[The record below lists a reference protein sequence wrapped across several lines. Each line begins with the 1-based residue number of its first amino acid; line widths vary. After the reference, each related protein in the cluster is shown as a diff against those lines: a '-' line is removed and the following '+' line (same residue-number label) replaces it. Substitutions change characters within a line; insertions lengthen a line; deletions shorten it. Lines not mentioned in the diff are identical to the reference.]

1 MEDGATFSQFLGYT
15 AVFMCFIAILKSCEL
30 SEIDHQSF
38 LIMKEEHQNIA
49 SIPEKELDKHEAPLI
64 WDEYKYRHDL
74 IWRHMIR
81 TTLAVIGSITLPL
94 TVGSSGQ
101 PPDRSAVLILG
112 ILVALLLYLLLTFWI
127 ISAELR
133 LFNAIKTLYR
143 GHQQLKHELK
153 HKEASRFNT
162 FKTRVNLLLI
172 LLLLSAISNLMYWTI
187 ELCGK

>member
-1 MEDGATFSQFLGYT
+1 MKR
-15 AVFMCFIAILKSCEL
+15 FIQLLSKTQITSKERQAKDSAPPKILCK
-30 SEIDHQSF
+30 D
-38 LIMKEEHQNIA
+38 
-49 SIPEKELDKHEAPLI
+49 EANLI

-94 TVGSSGQ
+94 TVEPSGQ
-101 PPDRSAVLILG
+101 PPDRPAILILG

-133 LFNAIKTLYR
+133 LFGAIKTQYR
-143 GHQQLKHELK
+143 GHQKLKHELK
-153 HKEASRFNT
+153 HEEEESGFNT

-172 LLLLSAISNLMYWTI
+172 LLLASAISNLMYWTI
-187 ELCGK
+187 ELCDK

>member
-1 MEDGATFSQFLGYT
+1 MNNQ
-15 AVFMCFIAILKSCEL
+15 
-30 SEIDHQSF
+30 SEKKDVVPP
-38 LIMKEEHQNIA
+38 K
-49 SIPEKELDKHEAPLI
+49 KLDKHEAPLI

-94 TVGSSGQ
+94 TVGSSGD
-101 PPDRSAVLILG
+101 PPDLPAVLIIG

-143 GHQQLKHELK
+143 GHQKLKHELK
-153 HKEASRFNT
+153 HEEEEESGFN
-162 FKTRVNLLLI
+162 TRVNLLLI
-172 LLLLSAISNLMYWTI
+172 LLLASAISNLMYWTI